1 MAGKLILDEVRKSYG
16 DFAAVR
22 GVSFAVAGGECVV
35 LLGPSGC
42 GKTTTLRMVAG
53 FLRPD
58 GGRILIDGKPVAS
71 TVSSLPPHQRGV
83 ALVFQSYAVWPHRT
97 VFENVAY
104 GLTLRR
110 VPKREIET
118 RVNEM
123 LAVVQLSGLGSRY
136 PGELSGGQQQR
147 VSLARSLVISPS
159 ILLLDEPLSNLDAT
173 LREEM
178 RFELKAIQ
186 RRLGITMLYVT
197 HDQSEAMV
205 IADRIVVMN
214 HGLIEQIGP
223 PEDIYIRSAT
233 PFVAGFVGLTNF
245 LRGRLAGPCTGVGA
259 AVEVEGMGRVEVAPA
274 GGASGRPAAGAE
286 VTLNIRPEDI
296 QLLHGREGEAPNTL
310 PGVVRDRSFLG
321 SFLDYRIQ
329 VGGAML
335 RAQAPKDAPYEIGAA
350 VFVRLD
356 PDKIRY
362 FAAGNGQGGEA
373 APLNPHRA

>member
-1 MAGKLILDEVRKSYG
+1 MAEKLVLQDVTKSYG
-16 DFAAVR
+16 DFAAVK
-22 GVSFAVAGGECVV
+22 GISFAMAEGECVA

-58 GGRILIDGKPVAS
+58 RGTILIDGSPVA
-71 TVSSLPPHQRGV
+71 TAARSLPPHQRDV

-97 VFENVAY
+97 VFGNVAY
-104 GLTLRR
+104 GLKLRR
-110 VPKREIET
+110 MPKREVET
-118 RVNEM
+118 RVNAM
-123 LAVVQLSGLGSRY
+123 LSVVQLSGLGGRY

-214 HGLIEQIGP
+214 HGLIEQIGR
-223 PEDIYIRSAT
+223 PEDVYIRSAT

-245 LRGRLAGPCTGVGA
+245 LRGRMAGP
-259 AVEVEGMGRVEVAPA
+259 
-274 GGASGRPAAGAE
+274 GGASGASVEVRGVGRLEVAPGDGPSRLAAGGAE

-296 QLLHGREGEAPNTL
+296 RLAAEGGGGLPNLL
-310 PGVVRDRSFLG
+310 PGVVKDRAFLG
-321 SFLDYRIQ
+321 SFLDYRVQ
-329 VGGAML
+329 VGEALL
-335 RAQAPKDAPYEIGAA
+335 RVQAPKECLFERGAR
-350 VFVRLD
+350 VSVRLD

-362 FAAGNGQGGEA
+362 FEA
-373 APLNPHRA
+373 ANGEI